1 MAVGAVYRAE
11 PAHGLSRL
19 GYGVEKTDGDG
30 RFEIAAVPGKLPAS
44 MGQKV
49 TGEVHAPPLPG
60 GAKDPGHRG
69 LQSLVVVG
77 DHQLHAAQA
86 APDE

>member
-1 MAVGAVYRAE
+1 MVLYHNKMAVGAVYRAE

-60 GAKDPGHRG
+60 GANPARGDDPVIFRG
-69 LQSLVVVG
+69 LQNLS
-77 DHQLHAAQA
+77 
-86 APDE
+86 